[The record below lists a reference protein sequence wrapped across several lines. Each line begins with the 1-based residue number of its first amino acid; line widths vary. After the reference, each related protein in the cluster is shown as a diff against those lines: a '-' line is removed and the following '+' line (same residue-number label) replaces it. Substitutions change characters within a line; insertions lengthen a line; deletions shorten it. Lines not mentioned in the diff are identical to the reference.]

1 MKSSESEVVLWSH
14 VINEI
19 HCMSICKRPMY
30 TKLCQVLTYFERLTP
45 LKPHDPFI
53 AWPTWG
59 HVTIWK
65 IYVSTLTRLM
75 ATKLGML
82 LTSVR
87 RFSTQTL
94 KFSSTFWLI
103 LIMTIAWY
111 YDSVMKPINKNV
123 FNIFKKNSIIKE
135 IVDYRCI

>member
-1 MKSSESEVVLWSH
+1 
-14 VINEI
+14 
-19 HCMSICKRPMY
+19 
-30 TKLCQVLTYFERLTP
+30 
-45 LKPHDPFI
+45 
-53 AWPTWG
+53 
-59 HVTIWK
+59 
-65 IYVSTLTRLM
+65 M
-75 ATKLGML
+75 ATKLVML

-103 LIMTIAWY
+103 LIMTVAWY
-111 YDSVMKPINKNV
+111 YDCVMKSINKNV